1 MLAMKGIAELVADTL
16 RVADCLVYVSMG
28 MPIYP
33 VVDAAICDEF
43 AQLRSERAINWAT
56 FEFIGHQFKRRNMV
70 GRDNDMQSLTCC
82 HTSGN
87 KLATPLMFG
96 IDS

>member
-1 MLAMKGIAELVADTL
+1 MKGIAKLVADTL

-33 VVDAAICDEF
+33 VVDAAICDKF
-43 AQLRSERAINWAT
+43 AQLRSERAINWT
-56 FEFIGHQFKRRNMV
+56 SFEFIGHQFKRRNMV
-70 GRDNDMQSLTCC
+70 GCDNDMPGITGF

-87 KLATPLMFG
+87 KLAAPLMFRIEPLCG
-96 IDS
+96 